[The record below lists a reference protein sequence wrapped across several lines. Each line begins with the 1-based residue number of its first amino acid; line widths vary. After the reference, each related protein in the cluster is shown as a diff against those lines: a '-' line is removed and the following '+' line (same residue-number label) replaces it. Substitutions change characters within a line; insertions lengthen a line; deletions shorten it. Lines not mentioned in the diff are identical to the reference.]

1 MATIFGILV
10 VFAPIAWVVAN
21 LDRITNFVK
30 AFIRWHF
37 HD

>member
-10 VFAPIAWVVAN
+10 VFTPIAWVVAN
-21 LDRITNFVK
+21 LDRVIDFVK